1 MLAASGAESR
11 MFSSSFW
18 SREEGAAEAY
28 IPCRTQ
34 GECGFKAGP
43 EVACIPLRTRA
54 SHIFNLPSYVQIAT
68 RAGAGGRLVARGGA
82 VVTAFC

>member
-1 MLAASGAESR
+1 

-34 GECGFKAGP
+34 GERGFKAGP
-43 EVACIPLRTRA
+43 EEAYIPLPD
-54 SHIFNLPSYVQIAT
+54 PSQRHFLSFFVCTDDLRDWGLANGCFHFLYT
-68 RAGAGGRLVARGGA
+68 SGDRFAGEQN
-82 VVTAFC
+82 